1 MQLGQGYYKLLDPK
15 YKYSRCYCADEE
27 IEIAANVARF
37 VDKELMP
44 ERHNFEG
51 GWHRDEKLATETR
64 NKYYAECVR
73 MGLTKTSFPK
83 KLGAELGYDT
93 TGLGLSPILRN
104 MVYEELCRAEVGLA
118 MEVMHIHWPVSFM
131 IAAKRDDMLKE
142 FGHQILGDEC
152 WMACVAITE
161 RAGGANL
168 EDPAFDFRTI
178 RTTLKFDG
186 DDAIVNGVKIWP
198 GTSGPPDRFVDQY
211 LKGHLGYWTIVTRDP
226 SKGSEAAGIVY
237 VPPDAKGFSVSP
249 PYQKMGLCWQDEN
262 CELFY
267 DNVRVPK
274 RYVLDLDQPG
284 LGGKIIKGYCIGL
297 GRLGVSSRLVG
308 MSEAVLKIALDWT
321 GGRDIAGVPVRE
333 RSYFASI
340 LGEMAKR
347 IEVARNYMLMCSWQV
362 AHPEEYG
369 TPDSPEMIA
378 KFSAARSFAGNTCE
392 FCCNRAMEMMGS
404 YGYSYDYHVEKY
416 MRDYKI
422 IQMVLG
428 GAQRDILDIAQGLY
442 GPFMWSGMDEWIKQG
457 GLVTEGFDGPR
468 Y

>member
-15 YKYSRCYCADEE
+15 YKYSRCYCTDEE

-93 TGLGLSPILRN
+93 TGLGLSAILRN

-178 RTTLKFDG
+178 RTTLKIEG

-249 PYQKMGLCWQDEN
+249 PYK
-262 CELFY
+262 
-267 DNVRVPK
+267 
-274 RYVLDLDQPG
+274 
-284 LGGKIIKGYCIGL
+284 KILKGDCIGL

-340 LGEMAKR
+340 LAEMAKR

-378 KFSAARSFAGNTCE
+378 KFSAARSFAGNACE

>member
-1 MQLGQGYYKLLDPK
+1 MQLGKGHYKLLDPR
-15 YKYSRCYCADEE
+15 YKYSKCYCTDEE
-27 IEIAANVARF
+27 IAMAVEVARF
-37 VDKELMP
+37 VDEKLMP

-51 GWHRDEKLATETR
+51 GWHRDEKLALETR
-64 NKYYAECVR
+64 NKYYAECVK
-73 MGLTKTSFPK
+73 MGLTKTNFPE
-83 KLGAELGYDT
+83 KLG
-93 TGLGLSPILRN
+93 GLGLSTVLRN
-104 MVYEELCRAEVGLA
+104 MVYLELCRADVGLA

-131 IAAKRDDMLKE
+131 VAAKRDDLLKE
-142 FGHQILGDEC
+142 FAPRILGDEA

-161 RAGGANL
+161 RAGGANI

-178 RTTLKFDG
+178 RTRLKIEG
-186 DDAIVNGVKIWP
+186 DEAIINGVKIWP
-198 GTSGPPDRFVDQY
+198 GTAGPPDHFVDKY

-226 SKGSEAAGIVY
+226 SKGAEAAGIVY

-249 PYQKMGLCWQDEN
+249 PYEKMGLCWQDEN

-284 LGGKIIKGYCIGL
+284 LGAKLIKGYCVGL

-308 MSEAVLKIALDWT
+308 MAEAVLKIALDWT
-321 GGRDIAGVPVRE
+321 EGRDIAGVPVRE

-347 IEVARNYMLMCSWQV
+347 IEVARNYMLMCSWQ
-362 AHPEEYG
+362 AGHPEIYG
-369 TPDSPEMIA
+369 LPDSPEMIA
-378 KFSAARSFAGNTCE
+378 KFSTSRSFAGDTCM
-392 FCCNRAMEMMGS
+392 FCVNRAMELMGS
-404 YGYSYDYHVEKY
+404 YGYAYDYHVEKY

-428 GAQRDILDIAQGLY
+428 GVQRDILDIAQGLY
-442 GPFMWSGMDEWIKQG
+442 GPFKWSGMDEWIRQG
-457 GLVTEGFDGPR
+457 GLVTEGFGGPR